1 VGITSTTY
9 RLLFLLHIIS
19 IVVAFAPAITHT
31 VLVRQLGQDDGALR
45 RFAGFAA
52 TNEQRIHGTALILV
66 GVFGM
71 GLVITSD
78 SAWGF
83 DQMWVNLAFVV
94 WIAMN
99 GVLHAMIVPG
109 ERALGTGDESAQ
121 QRLDLGGLIMT
132 LLFLAMLYLMIWKPG
147 L

>member
-9 RLLFLLHIIS
+9 RLLFLLHIVA

-31 VLVRQLGQDDGALR
+31 VLYKQLGQDDGALR

-52 TNEQRIHGTALILV
+52 TNSQRIYGTGLILSGLFGIALIL
-66 GVFGM
+66 
-71 GLVITSD
+71 TSD
-78 SAWGF
+78 SAWEF
-83 DQMWVNLAFVV
+83 DQLWVNLAMVV

-99 GVLHAMIVPG
+99 GVLHAMLVPG
-109 ERALGTGDESAQ
+109 ERGLSTGDQSAQ

-132 LLFLAMLYLMIWKPG
+132 LLFLVMLYLMIWKPG

>member
-1 VGITSTTY
+1 MGITSTTY
-9 RLLFLLHIIS
+9 RLLFLLHIAA

-31 VLVRQLGQDDGALR
+31 VLTRQLGQDNGVLR

-66 GVFGM
+66 GVFGI
-71 GLVITSD
+71 GLIFTSD
-78 SAWGF
+78 SAWEF
-83 DQMWVNLAFVV
+83 DQLWVNLAMVV

-109 ERALGTGDESAQ
+109 ERALGSGDQSAQ

-132 LLFLAMLYLMIWKPG
+132 VLFLVMLYLMIWKPG